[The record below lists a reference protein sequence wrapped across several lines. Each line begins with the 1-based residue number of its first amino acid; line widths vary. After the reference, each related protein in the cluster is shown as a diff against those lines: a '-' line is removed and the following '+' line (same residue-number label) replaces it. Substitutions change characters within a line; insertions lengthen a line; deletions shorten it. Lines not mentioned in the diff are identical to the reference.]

1 MAKYNYRALNKNGR
15 PVRGTL
21 TAANE
26 VDLFQ
31 QLQAGGFEL
40 IDCKEVGTKSG
51 KFKVFGGGVKTR
63 DKIQLFIHLEQLQKA
78 GVPLLEGLADIRDT
92 TESPKLRDVMTELH
106 REVSEGAS
114 LSEAMSRHPS
124 VFQNIFISL
133 IAAGEET
140 GNMMNSFT
148 QVVNHLKWTDA
159 MNSKVK
165 KATRYPKILVGVVI
179 IVVGIMMT
187 QVVPQ
192 VTEFLGE
199 IGQELPPVTLA
210 LIATSKFFTNYFHY
224 IVIGLIAAYA
234 GLKIARGLSESV
246 LYYTDY
252 LALRIPVMGP
262 LIQKIALSR
271 FCQTFGV
278 LFTSGLEILKCLD
291 AAA

>member
-1 MAKYNYRALNKNGR
+1 MAKYNYRALNKSGR

-40 IDCKEVGTKSG
+40 IDCKEVGVKSG
-51 KFKVFGGGVKTR
+51 KFQILGRGGVKNR
-63 DKIQLFIHLEQLQKA
+63 DKIQLFVHLEQLQKA
-78 GVPLLEGLADIRDT
+78 GVPLLDGLADIRDT
-92 TESPKLRDVMTELH
+92 TESPRLRDVMTELH

-114 LSEAMSRHPS
+114 LSEAMQRHPA
-124 VFQNIFISL
+124 VFPGIFVSL

-140 GNMMNSFT
+140 GNLMNSFS
-148 QVVNHLKWTDA
+148 QVVSHLKWTEA
-159 MNSKVK
+159 MNTKVK

-179 IVVGIMMT
+179 IVIGIMMT

-210 LIATSKFFTNYFHY
+210 LMATSSFFVSYFLY
-224 IVIGLIAAYA
+224 ILIGLIATYV
-234 GLKIARGLSESV
+234 GFKIARGVSESFR
-246 LYYTDY
+246 YYTDY
-252 LALRIPVMGP
+252 IALRIPVMGP

-278 LFTSGLEILKCLD
+278 LFTSGL
-291 AAA
+291 